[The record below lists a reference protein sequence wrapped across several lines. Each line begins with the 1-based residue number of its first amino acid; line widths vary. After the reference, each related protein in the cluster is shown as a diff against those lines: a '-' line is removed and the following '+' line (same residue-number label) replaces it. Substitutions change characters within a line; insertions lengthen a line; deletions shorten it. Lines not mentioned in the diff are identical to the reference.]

1 MRKFLPLIKVR
12 PGLFALGLACGLLSG
27 LFTANVIN
35 LIKVALE
42 EAVDYFFLIQVLVF
56 SVLAAGVGVASSY
69 FMAKLT
75 SIVTRELTRNL
86 SDGILRAEF
95 QFVESM
101 EGKIVP
107 VLTRDIKTLAHVVNR
122 FPPFVIASTTIV
134 ITMVRMMIID
144 AEITTYFLVIFAL
157 QAFLLIALVP
167 KLKQFNKSGLKY
179 NNLVY
184 SALSNMVRGLKELT
198 LNMSKRNAF
207 INAVI
212 ISDVKR
218 STHYDVKAKV
228 ISGVSERLT
237 DMLTFLFVGIF
248 MFLCTGYIDI
258 DFERFKVFLPIV
270 LFLLPF
276 FGKVSGFIRDT
287 KEVEAAMS
295 EIESLN
301 VSIAEKRIDSHEPVP
316 ELDPKRDVF
325 VKFEGVEYEYI
336 NSMHERK
343 LVFGPLNLTIK
354 KNKVTFLIGGN
365 GSGKTTFAKLL
376 TGLYQP
382 IGGQIKLEG
391 ETAICQENLLSYR
404 ECFSAYFAD
413 SHTFPYLYHLDDE
426 WIERNAEELIHLLE
440 MEDKVSIEDKA
451 FSTTNLSFGQKSR
464 LALIANILDDKPFYL
479 FDEWAANQDPY
490 FKSIFYYK
498 LLPMLKERN
507 KTVLVISHDE
517 KYFDVADEIIE
528 LKERMII

>member
-1 MRKFLPLIKVR
+1 MKKFLPLIKLR
-12 PGLFALGLACGLLSG
+12 PGLFLLGLGTGLLSG

-42 EAVDYFFLIQVLVF
+42 DKVDAFFLIQILIY
-56 SVLAAGVGVASSY
+56 SVLAAAVGVASSY

-75 SIVTRELTRNL
+75 SIATRELTRNL
-86 SDGILRAEF
+86 SGDILRAEF
-95 QFVESM
+95 QFIESM

-122 FPPFVIASTTIV
+122 FPPFIIAATTIV
-134 ITMVRMMIID
+134 ITMVRMTLID
-144 AEITTYFLVIFAL
+144 AEITAYFLGIFAL
-157 QAFLLIALVP
+157 QAILLMALVP

-184 SALSNMVRGLKELT
+184 SALSNMVKGLKELT
-198 LNMSKRNAF
+198 LHSSKRNAF
-207 INAVI
+207 INTVI

-218 STHYDVKAKV
+218 STHFDVKAKV
-228 ISGVSERLT
+228 ISGISERMT
-237 DMLTFLFVGIF
+237 DMLTFLFVGVF
-248 MFLCTGYIDI
+248 MFLCSGYIDI

-276 FGKVSGFIRDT
+276 FGKVSGFIRDL
-287 KEVEAAMS
+287 KEVEAAMG

-301 VSIAEKRIDSHEPVP
+301 VSIAEKRIDSNDPVP
-316 ELDPKRDVF
+316 ALNPKRSVF
-325 VKFEGVEYEYI
+325 VKFEQVEYEYI

-343 LVFGPLNLTIK
+343 LVFGPLNMTIK
-354 KNKVTFLIGGN
+354 KNQITFLIGGN

-382 IGGQIKLEG
+382 IAGQIKLEG
-391 ETAICQENLLSYR
+391 ETRITQENLLSYR
-404 ECFSAYFAD
+404 EEFSAYFAD

-426 WIERNAEELIHLLE
+426 WVDQNANNLIQLLE
-440 MEDKVSIEDKA
+440 MEDKVAVENKA
-451 FSTTNLSFGQKSR
+451 FTTTNLSFGQKSR
-464 LALIANILDDKPFYL
+464 LALIAHILDDKAFYL

-490 FKSIFYYK
+490 FKSIFYHK
-498 LLPMLKERN
+498 LLPMLKERG

-528 LKERMII
+528 LKEGMTT